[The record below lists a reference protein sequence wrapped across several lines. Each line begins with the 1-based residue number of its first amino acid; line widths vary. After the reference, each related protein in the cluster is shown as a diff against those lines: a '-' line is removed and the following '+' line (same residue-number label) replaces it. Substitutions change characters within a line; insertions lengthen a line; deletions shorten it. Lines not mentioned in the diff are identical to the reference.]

1 MTNKLKLTLL
11 SGVAAFAASMMP
23 AGQAYA
29 TFGMLPSCVGTEK
42 CGMGGAGSAK
52 AAAAVDAAMN
62 PALAGKMG
70 NEYQINLGWFWADV
84 KGITTIGDVQT
95 EMTSGAGDF
104 PNGSLGVNYKIDD
117 TTSFNISIVP
127 GGGGASD
134 WPTGRQGAGFPAT
147 KNEDQNVDYKMV
159 YLQPSVS
166 YKYDAGTTLGIGA
179 ILSRATMDTDSAQG
193 SFQPSGVEG
202 VSETFYGV
210 GFQVGAVWDLPE
222 NGSFA
227 VSLRSPVWHQDTG
240 VYDNVVFTDP
250 IDTPA
255 QALLGLTFDVT
266 PSTSISLDYKYV
278 AWSSVATIGNSSND
292 PTTASRGFGWVDQ
305 NIFMIG
311 VEHKIDD
318 SLQIRAGVSH
328 ANSPIDEGHVLA
340 NFLFPAIVE
349 THFTAGATYTMG
361 NGMKLGA
368 SGYIT
373 PTAKK
378 VDDLSVFGAANGVTR
393 ASILKHQQK
402 GFQLSVSQEF

>member
-1 MTNKLKLTLL
+1 MTNTLKLTLL

-23 AGQAYA
+23 AGQAHA
-29 TFGMLPSCVGTEK
+29 TFGMLPHCVGTEK

-70 NEYQINLGWFWADV
+70 NEYQVNLGWFWADV
-84 KGITTIGDVQT
+84 KGISTVSSTAT
-95 EMTSGAGDF
+95 EMKSAANNF

-117 TTSFNISIVP
+117 VKSFNISIVP

-134 WPTGRQGAGFPAT
+134 WPTSRSDNFFVTA
-147 KNEDQNVDYKMV
+147 NEDQNVDYKMV
-159 YLQPSVS
+159 YLQPSMS
-166 YKYDAGTTLGIGA
+166 YKYDASTTLGVGA
-179 ILSRATMDTDSAQG
+179 ILSRATMVTDSARG

-202 VSETFYGV
+202 KNEVFYGV
-210 GFQVGAVWDLPE
+210 GFQVGGVWDLPE

-227 VSLRSPVWHQDTG
+227 ASLRSPVWHQDTG
-240 VYDNVVFTDP
+240 AYDNVVFTDP

-255 QALLGLTFDVT
+255 QVLLGLTFDVT
-266 PSTSISLDYKYV
+266 PSTSISMDYKYV
-278 AWSSVATIGNSSND
+278 AWDTVKTIGSESND
-292 PTTASRGFGWVDQ
+292 SPTTSRGFGWVDQ
-305 NIFMIG
+305 NIFMLG
-311 VEHKIDD
+311 LEHKVND
-318 SLQIRAGVSH
+318 SLQVRAGVSH
-328 ANSPIDEGHVLA
+328 GNSPIDEGHVLA

-361 NGMKLGA
+361 SGMKLGA

-378 VDDLSVFGAANGVTR
+378 VDDLSVFGATSGVTR

-402 GFQLSVSQEF
+402 GFQLSVSQDF